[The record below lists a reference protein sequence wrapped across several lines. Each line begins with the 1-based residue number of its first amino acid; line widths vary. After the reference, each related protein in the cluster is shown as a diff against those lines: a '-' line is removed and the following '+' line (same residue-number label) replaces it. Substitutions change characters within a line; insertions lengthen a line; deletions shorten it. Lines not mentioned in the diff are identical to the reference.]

1 MSLDSLVNE
10 KPEGDPEP
18 KEERVEEGVSER
30 VDDKKDSSCG
40 PDEDSSS
47 PTGVIPIKAGLFL
60 RISCFHRNSQRILHA
75 VLPISTLLLT
85 ITRSNFFFKV
95 CYQTKAS
102 EVCDH

>member
-18 KEERVEEGVSER
+18 KEESVEEVVPER

-75 VLPISTLLLT
+75 LLLISYLLAT
-85 ITRSNFFFKV
+85 TR
-95 CYQTKAS
+95 
-102 EVCDH
+102 

>member
-1 MSLDSLVNE
+1 MQVSLDSLINE

-18 KEERVEEGVSER
+18 KDERIEEGVPER

-60 RISCFHRNSQRILHA
+60 RISCFHRNSQRILFA
-75 VLPISTLLLT
+75 VLPILSYLL
-85 ITRSNFFFKV
+85 
-95 CYQTKAS
+95 
-102 EVCDH
+102 